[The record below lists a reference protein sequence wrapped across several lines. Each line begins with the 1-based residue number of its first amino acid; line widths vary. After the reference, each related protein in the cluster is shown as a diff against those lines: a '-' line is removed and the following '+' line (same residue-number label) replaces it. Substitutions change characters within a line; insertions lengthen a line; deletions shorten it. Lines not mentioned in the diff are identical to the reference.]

1 MSVLTSASGGA
12 AGAASRS
19 RVARALGSSIGLKI
33 IMALTGVILS
43 GYVLGHM
50 AGNLQ
55 AFQGRASID
64 AYGKMLHDAPIFLWT
79 ARAVLLVAIGLHI
92 WAFVVLTRR
101 NMGARPHGYRALRP
115 RESSFASRSMALT
128 GPLLLAFIVY
138 HILHMTTGTVHP
150 DFEEGSVYHNLITG
164 LGIWPVAF
172 FYLAGLAALAL
183 HLWHGIW
190 SLFQTLG
197 VGQARYESLGRR
209 FATGFTLVV
218 VLGFAAIPIC
228 ILAGILK

>member
-1 MSVLTSASGGA
+1 MSVVTSESGGTTGTA
-12 AGAASRS
+12 PRGRIA
-19 RVARALGSSIGLKI
+19 RVLQSSVGLKI
-33 IMALTGVILS
+33 IMALSGVILS
-43 GYVLGHM
+43 GYVLVHM

-55 AFQGRASID
+55 AFAGPKTID
-64 AYGKMLHDAPIFLWT
+64 MYGKMLHDAPAFLWT
-79 ARAVLLVAIGLHI
+79 ARLVLLAAVGLHI

-101 NMGARPHGYRALRP
+101 NLGARPQGYRAFRP

-150 DFEEGSVYHNLITG
+150 DFDEGSVYHNLITG
-164 LGIWPVAF
+164 LSVWSAAF
-172 FYLAGLAALAL
+172 FYLLGLAALSL
-183 HLWHGIW
+183 HLWHGVA

-197 VGQARYESLGRR
+197 VDRARPQSPARKI
-209 FATGFTLVV
+209 ATGFTLVV